1 MVTSMACYVLSD
13 PQEQTRYDDHREE
26 IHRGARGGKLDE
38 DGLDV
43 FQYFTSSC
51 YFGFGD
57 DDKGF
62 YVVYR
67 EVFNT
72 LTAED
77 AEFMS
82 GSDEEE
88 IPLFG
93 KSGDD
98 YGMVV
103 RENKRKREC
112 KKPRPFCQVS

>member
-1 MVTSMACYVLSD
+1 M
-13 PQEQTRYDDHREE
+13 
-26 IHRGARGGKLDE
+26 
-38 DGLDV
+38 

-51 YFGFGD
+51 YSGLAD

-62 YVVYR
+62 YAVYR

-82 GSDEEE
+82 GSDDEED

-98 YGMVV
+98 YEMVV
-103 RENKRKREC
+103 R
-112 KKPRPFCQVS
+112 PFYDHGSVYTTTRC